1 MSGLSSKD
9 APPRL
14 LGPQDVKL
22 AGCEGTVNGHQFRVR
37 PAEHTG
43 YMYDVV
49 YIDAHGAETPVARQL
64 DDRQDAAEVARKAAA
79 ERGVGRMVLP
89 GSSKL
94 PNCVC
99 VIPVPP
105 AKAA

>member
-1 MSGLSSKD
+1 MRFLSER
-9 APPRL
+9 PNT
-14 LGPQDVKL
+14 LGD
-22 AGCEGTVNGHQFRVR
+22 
-37 PAEHTG
+37 
-43 YMYDVV
+43 MYDVV
-49 YIDAHGAETPVARQL
+49 YIDAHGGETPVGQRF
-64 DDRQDAAEVARKAAA
+64 DDRKDAADVARKAAA

-105 AKAA
+105 AEAA

>member
-1 MSGLSSKD
+1 MRFASD
-9 APPRL
+9 APNTL
-14 LGPQDVKL
+14 DD
-22 AGCEGTVNGHQFRVR
+22 
-37 PAEHTG
+37 
-43 YMYDVV
+43 MYDVV
-49 YIDAHGAETPVARQL
+49 YIDADGGETPVARQL
-64 DDRQDAAEVARKAAA
+64 DDRKDAADVARKAAA

-105 AKAA
+105 AEAA

>member
-1 MSGLSSKD
+1 
-9 APPRL
+9 
-14 LGPQDVKL
+14 
-22 AGCEGTVNGHQFRVR
+22 
-37 PAEHTG
+37 
-43 YMYDVV
+43 MYDVV
-49 YIDAHGAETPVARQL
+49 YIDAHGAETPVAQQL
-64 DDRQDAAEVARKAAA
+64 DDRQDAADVARKVAA

-94 PNCVC
+94 RNCVC

>member
-1 MSGLSSKD
+1 VPNTL
-9 APPRL
+9 
-14 LGPQDVKL
+14 
-22 AGCEGTVNGHQFRVR
+22 
-37 PAEHTG
+37 G

-49 YIDAHGAETPVARQL
+49 YIDADGDETPVAKHL
-64 DDRQDAAEVARKAAA
+64 GDRKDAADVARKAAA

-105 AKAA
+105 AEAA